1 MLNDV
6 VTAHDSLIYQQL
18 FRYAEDIQTLLD
30 QNSRLELNNETLVEN
45 RIDSVTGLPTRDF
58 LVEQAAGMLL
68 ERTESQKLLLVALNV
83 SGLRKINNALGRE
96 AGDQMLRHVG
106 DKLRRAILENDLLA
120 RVEGDEFVIVS
131 RMPASYAEQSIAQEL
146 SPPFIIDGDEIS
158 IAVSMGGA
166 YVTNEDSDLLSIL
179 RKASVALGIARSYR
193 LHHICIYAQAMDS
206 LCSRES
212 MAIDTGIWHAAQR
225 DELYLVYQPRVATQ
239 DGRTLE
245 GVEALLRW
253 SHPVLGN
260 IPPSTFIPAAERNG
274 AIVTIGAWVLRNSCQ
289 QLKAW
294 KEAGI
299 ANMTMAVN
307 VSPHQLRSDTF
318 LDTLEKALEET
329 AISPESLE
337 LEIIESEI
345 MSSFDLVKD
354 ILTQIRDIGV
364 RIAIDDFGTGHSNL
378 SRLRDLPVNRLK
390 IDRSLV
396 CDIATDPRAQAVV
409 SCIVGLAS
417 ALDVDII
424 AEGVE
429 SGRQFEQ
436 LKTLGCHYVQG
447 YLFGRPL
454 RPDDLPSWISS
465 N

>member
-1 MLNDV
+1 MLSDI
-6 VTAHDSLIYQQL
+6 APPHESLIYQQL

-30 QNSRLELNNETLVEN
+30 QNSHLKLNNATLVGS
-45 RIDSVTGLPTRDF
+45 RIDSVTGLPTWDF
-58 LVEQAAGMLL
+58 LVEQMTGLL
-68 ERTESQKLLLVALNV
+68 LDRTEGEKLLLIALNV
-83 SGLRKINNALGRE
+83 SGLRKVNNAFGRE
-96 AGDQMLRHVG
+96 KGDRLLRHVG
-106 DKLRRAILENDLLA
+106 DKLQQAILENDLLA
-120 RVEGDEFVIVS
+120 RVDGDEFVIVS
-131 RMPASYAEQSIAQEL
+131 RLSASEVEKSITHEL
-146 SPPFIIDGDEIS
+146 SPPFIMDGNEIC

-166 YVTNEDSDLLSIL
+166 YITNEGPDLLSIL

-212 MAIDTGIWHAAQR
+212 VAIDTGIWHAAQR
-225 DELYLVYQPRVATQ
+225 DELYLVYQPRVATL
-239 DGRTLE
+239 DHRTLE

-253 SHPVLGN
+253 SHPVLGE

-299 ANMTMAVN
+299 ENMTMAVN
-307 VSPHQLRSDTF
+307 VSPHQLKSDTF
-318 LDTLEKALEET
+318 LDTLKKALEET

-354 ILTQIRDIGV
+354 VLTRIREIGV

-390 IDRSLV
+390 IDSSLV
-396 CDIATDPRAQAVV
+396 CDIATDPRTQAVV
-409 SCIVGLAS
+409 SCIMGLAS
-417 ALDVDII
+417 ALDIDIV

-429 SGRQFEQ
+429 NSKQFEQ